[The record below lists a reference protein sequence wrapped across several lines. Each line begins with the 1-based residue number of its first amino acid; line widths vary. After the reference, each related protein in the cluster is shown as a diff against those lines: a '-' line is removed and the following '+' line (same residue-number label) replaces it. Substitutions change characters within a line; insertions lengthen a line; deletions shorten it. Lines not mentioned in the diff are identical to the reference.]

1 VGCLSELLSNS
12 NISKMSL
19 LHQSELVAPKRY
31 TSTIRFPSTT
41 IPVIE
46 HSKHHEIQFM

>member
-1 VGCLSELLSNS
+1 LSGLLSDF
-12 NISKMSL
+12 NISKISF

-41 IPVIE
+41 IPVVE
-46 HSKHHEIQFM
+46 HGEHHEIQFM